1 MSLFLS
7 ALCLRN
13 LNKET
18 DLIVNTDKKINVKL
32 NLNGLFFLKK
42 KDKEWKKKK
51 DKKRILVHLF
61 YLYIVLFTNL
71 YVLTFGGGVTNR

>member
-18 DLIVNTDKKINVKL
+18 DLIVNKDKKINVKL
-32 NLNGLFFLKK
+32 NLNGLFKK
-42 KDKEWKKKK
+42 KKRQGVEKKK